1 MTRGEVLL
9 RKIELKHQHVQLIW
23 DEIKA
28 LQDEY
33 ESIGDVAEKW
43 LQKEATIRDY
53 GNEEDSGIERL
64 ANLLH
69 NSGLNGYSYPNNK
82 SFPSWENYRKD
93 IARGL
98 IGRGI
103 NPKEATLKEYR
114 DKEIELGF

>member
-1 MTRGEVLL
+1 MKHIL
-9 RKIELKHQHVQLIW
+9 KIEPAIPPAERHKIQDVLKGLGY
-23 DEIKA
+23 EIHGGGTCK
-28 LQDEY
+28 DK
-33 ESIGDVAEKW
+33 SFCDISFS
-43 LQKEATIRDY
+43 KEAT
-53 GNEEDSGIERL
+53 GNEEDVERL